1 MRRYCS
7 TAHPPSHGFGVAGGP
22 WLQHGIATSADYYLP
37 CSTMQVPE
45 RAQDRKVIL
54 AQFVLT
60 FLPFGVIIEN
70 TG

>member
-1 MRRYCS
+1 
-7 TAHPPSHGFGVAGGP
+7 
-22 WLQHGIATSADYYLP
+22 
-37 CSTMQVPE
+37 MQVPE